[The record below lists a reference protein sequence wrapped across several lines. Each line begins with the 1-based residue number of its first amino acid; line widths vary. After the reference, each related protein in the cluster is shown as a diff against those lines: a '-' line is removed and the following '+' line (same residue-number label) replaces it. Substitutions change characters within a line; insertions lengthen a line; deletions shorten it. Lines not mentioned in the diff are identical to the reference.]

1 MVWRMSVVFILAGS
15 FNQQDLNFH
24 RIETEEILPR
34 AVNPEL

>member
-1 MVWRMSVVFILAGS
+1 MSVVFILAGS